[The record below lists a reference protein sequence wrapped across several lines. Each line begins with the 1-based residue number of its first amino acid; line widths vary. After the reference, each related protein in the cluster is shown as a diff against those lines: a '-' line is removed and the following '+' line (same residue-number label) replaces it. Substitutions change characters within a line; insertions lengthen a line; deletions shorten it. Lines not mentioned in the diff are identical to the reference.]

1 MKRMFGRI
9 IAVAAIVGL
18 GSLGT
23 PRELPAVE
31 GKLKYHD
38 WIIIEFCSNSCSG
51 DFCCITP
58 VT

>member
-31 GKLKYHD
+31 GTLKYHT
-38 WIIIEFCSNSCSG
+38 WLIFEWCAGACSG
-51 DFCCITP
+51 SGCCITP